1 MINICSFF
9 VIKVLVIALKNLS
22 PIYLFQ
28 FHQNLFMMYKRCLK
42 HLYGPRKA
50 AQILCIQENAT
61 NELENIAGNL
71 R

>member
-1 MINICSFF
+1 M
-9 VIKVLVIALKNLS
+9 
-22 PIYLFQ
+22 YLFQ

-61 NELENIAGNL
+61 NELENIPVHLGEHLN
-71 R
+71 